1 MTNTQVVRYRTA
13 DSAADANQ
21 KAIAKVF
28 AQLRERC
35 PEDLSYRVYRHG
47 TEFIHIVAT
56 DGDPLAQLPAFH
68 DFLTGLRTRL
78 AVEPELD
85 AVDVV
90 GCYSSHDAED
100 R

>member
-1 MTNTQVVRYRTA
+1 MRAKY
-13 DSAADANQ
+13 Q

-28 AQLRERC
+28 DQLGERC
-35 PEDLSYRVYRHG
+35 PDDLSYRVYRNG

-56 DGDPLAQLPAFH
+56 DGDPLTQLPAFH
-68 DFLTGLRTRL
+68 EFLTGLRTRL
-78 AVEPELD
+78 AAEPEFD

-90 GCYSSHDAED
+90 GCYSSHDADE